1 MAELTMMSANKLH
14 NQMRQQI
21 PVFEEIADNC
31 ATILSRIEETPE
43 TDATV
48 ALKCVSETLLMLC
61 YINLDLMAA
70 YRQYLS
76 TDTSTHYEN
85 RQAITKINIVISE
98 SYKKIYGF
106 GERIKESFWIVK
118 IKKAVDFLG
127 QFYDEYQLI
136 EEDLKLLKSSNVI
149 NKEMRDLAVHYDSD
163 PMEVYKMLSALS
175 AEEVTSRCTAY
186 MQVLEKV
193 TAFVNKLLKLLV
205 KKLM

>member
-1 MAELTMMSANKLH
+1 M
-14 NQMRQQI
+14 
-21 PVFEEIADNC
+21 
-31 ATILSRIEETPE
+31 
-43 TDATV
+43 TV
-48 ALKCVSETLLMLC
+48 P
-61 YINLDLMAA
+61 
-70 YRQYLS
+70 
-76 TDTSTHYEN
+76 
-85 RQAITKINIVISE
+85 
-98 SYKKIYGF
+98 
-106 GERIKESFWIVK
+106 K

-186 MQVLEKV
+186 MQVLEKI
-193 TAFVNKLLKLLV
+193 TAFVNKLLDLLV